1 MHNKPMVTALP
12 KPLYRDDPCEFDL
25 QDYDLL
31 QTSGWNRSRSEP
43 TIHAENDADAIHEFL
58 DSLNESPQ
66 TTRTLYAKELE
77 RLLLWCLHVAGTTIT
92 ELRETDLRR
101 YRRFLQKPYKR
112 WCDPNGR
119 KPQRLKR
126 DGSVNPDWRP
136 FAGPLSDTSVAKAE
150 RCLSSFFGFLVKK
163 RYADVNPMPKTKRT
177 YTPRFRDRHLPVE
190 SLAAALSA
198 LEALQK
204 QAKTEAQTNALARA
218 TFLLQV
224 YFYLGLRISEVA
236 KHRMAHF
243 AKDKNNNE
251 ELWFFRV
258 TGKGDKERFIPVPD
272 EFLDALVAFRRRL
285 GTKTPLPSSAEKTA
299 LIPKLDAAGQFIAK
313 EPVAARR
320 LSNLVEDAFHKAAD
334 WLETTSDTKNREHAD
349 RLRLASSHW
358 LRHTYGTTMV
368 DSGMPLTDVRDNLGH
383 ASVVTTEIYLHD
395 DQRERHRRSRIHSI
409 QRRRQ

>member
-1 MHNKPMVTALP
+1 MHNHGMATTPP

-25 QDYDLL
+25 REYDLL

-43 TIHAENDADAIHEFL
+43 TIHAENDADAVHEFI
-58 DSLNESPQ
+58 DSLCESPP
-66 TTRTLYAKELE
+66 TTRVLYAKELE

-92 ELRETDLRR
+92 ELRETELRR

-112 WCDPNGR
+112 WCDPDGR

-126 DGSVNPDWRP
+126 DGNVNPDWRP
-136 FAGPLSDTSVAKAE
+136 FAGPLGETSVAKAE

-190 SLAAALSA
+190 TLGAALTA
-198 LEALQK
+198 LEALQRE
-204 QAKTEAQTNALARA
+204 AKTEAQTNALARA

-236 KHRMAHF
+236 KHRMTHF
-243 AKDKNNNE
+243 VKDKNNDE

-285 GTKTPLPSSAEKTA
+285 GANTPLPSSTEKIA
-299 LIPKLDAAGQFIAK
+299 LVPKLDAAGQFIPK
-313 EPVAARR
+313 EQVAARR
-320 LSNLVEDAFHKAAD
+320 LSNLVEDALGKAAD
-334 WLETTSDTKNREHAD
+334 WLESSSHTRNREHVD
-349 RLRLASSHW
+349 RLKLASSHW

-368 DSGMPLTDVRDNLGH
+368 DNGMPLTDVRDNLGH
-383 ASVVTTEIYLHD
+383 ASVITTEIYLHD
-395 DQRERHRRSRIHSI
+395 DQRERHWRSRSHGL
-409 QRRRQ
+409 RKERQ